1 MILRFAGTVIEILYV
16 NFMFLLV
23 MLVLII
29 FPLIGIVWMLDNPS
43 DDLRYQDGCYPVLYD
58 GCE

>member
-23 MLVLII
+23 ILVLII
-29 FPLIGIVWMLDNPS
+29 FPLIGIVWMLDNSS

>member
-1 MILRFAGTVIEILYV
+1 MVLRLFGTLIEILYV

-29 FPLIGIVWMLDNPS
+29 FPLIGIFWVLDDPS
-43 DDLRYQDGCYPVLYD
+43 EDLRYQDGCYPVLYD